1 MNEELPTIEQRI
13 ERLECQLI
21 LLAESLAQHSH
32 VVHMLARQLRHI
44 SNELD
49 IEIPNPRTM

>member
-13 ERLECQLI
+13 ERLECQVI

>member
-1 MNEELPTIEQRI
+1 MNEELPSIEARI
-13 ERLECQLI
+13 ERLECQMI

>member
-1 MNEELPTIEQRI
+1 MNEELPSIEARI
-13 ERLECQLI
+13 ERLEHQVI